1 MTPARKIRVAL
12 VVAIGSA
19 FAWIAFGAGVQNYGF
34 WDDCGNA
41 IISRAPG
48 AVWLAMLVSGLV
60 MASSTTTWT
69 ILRRA
74 NQLKASRGLA
84 TVVWFAFAAS
94 ALWALA
100 FREGLPYSGCDYGR
114 PKRDRDGR
122 ASLPSTRHR
131 RRVGRS
137 SPSSRSLTRHW
148 LQIARGEY
156 ASIGAFVDLEQSL
169 LALGAPDR
177 LVAGCRRAQVQERRH
192 AALAADLVERWSGAR
207 PRFVHEASPTITTDL
222 ARIAVESYLDGCLN
236 EGAAAAEAAVRRDGV
251 TDQQVRAVLD
261 VIATDEAEHA
271 ELAWAII
278 EWAVAVHAP
287 TTIRALESARART
300 TPARRGIRRP
310 FWMTTARAR
319 TLGWID
325 PELCRRVHPDIVAA
339 AEARL
344 SKVLESEASECDA
357 RDTPDCGE
365 RPSDHHS
372 FGCNVEPDR
381 LHDTVGVRVP
391 G

>member
-1 MTPARKIRVAL
+1 MLLSGAAMTACAEAWARTSFGRNKVRRRLIPIVAAL
-12 VVAIGSA
+12 
-19 FAWIAFGAGVQNYGF
+19 AWIASAGWFLLMQF
-34 WDDCGNA
+34 ALGN
-41 IISRAPG
+41 
-48 AVWLAMLVSGLV
+48 
-60 MASSTTTWT
+60 
-69 ILRRA
+69 
-74 NQLKASRGLA
+74 
-84 TVVWFAFAAS
+84 
-94 ALWALA
+94 
-100 FREGLPYSGCDYGR
+100 SGCIYGR

-169 LALGAPDR
+169 LALGAPDA

-222 ARIAVESYLDGCLN
+222 ARIAAESYLDGCLN

-271 ELAWAII
+271 ELAWTII
-278 EWAVAVHAP
+278 EWAVAVDAP